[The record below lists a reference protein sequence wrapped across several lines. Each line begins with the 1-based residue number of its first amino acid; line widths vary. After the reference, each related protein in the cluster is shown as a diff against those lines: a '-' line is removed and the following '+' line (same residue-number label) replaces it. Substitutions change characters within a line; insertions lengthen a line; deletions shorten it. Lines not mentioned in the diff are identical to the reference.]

1 METVMFTSPLLA
13 WETATD
19 PDPGD
24 VVAYVVYIDE
34 TAGFTSADS
43 VETAETG
50 VYTPYC
56 APGSIWYWRVKA
68 VDSFGA
74 FTLSETRAFYVDLDA
89 GPRPVNDL
97 MIELLDDDDIEL
109 TWTAIPGAD
118 RYDVYTSTTPYG
130 AFSLYDNTVADFYL
144 DVDGALAGELYYQV
158 IAVDEDLLFNYWR
171 DLDGQRIDRVTK

>member
-1 METVMFTSPLLA
+1 MFTSPLLT
-13 WETATD
+13 WEMATD

-24 VVAYVVYIDE
+24 VVSYVAYIDE

-50 VYTPYC
+50 AYTPYC

-68 VDSFGA
+68 VDSFGS
-74 FTLSETRAFYVDLDA
+74 TTMSETRAYYVDPDA

-97 MIELLDDDDIEL
+97 MIELVNVDDIEL

-118 RYDVYTSTTPYG
+118 RYDVYTTATPYS
-130 AFSLYDNTVADFYL
+130 AFSYYDNTVTDFYL
-144 DVDGALAGELYYQV
+144 DVDGSLNGARYYQV
-158 IAVDEDLLFNYWR
+158 VAVDEDLLFNYWR
-171 DLDGQRIDRVTK
+171 DLDGRRIERTVTQNR